1 MSKKEKKPSGVSS
14 IKLIG
19 GWLMKKMAIGGAKQL
34 RSNADEVNKLN
45 VFPVPDG
52 DTGDNMRLTIESGIR
67 AIEGLD
73 SDNLATVMKT
83 FSHGML
89 LGARGNSGVIL
100 SQFFAGTAKGLEEVD
115 SADAETFAKA
125 LKKGVEQAYSSV
137 MTPTEGTILTV
148 AREAVDYAVSR
159 ITPKSTVRTL
169 FADLVKEMHASLDRT
184 PEILTVLKEAGVV
197 DSGGAGL
204 LYIID
209 GFNRV
214 LNGEE
219 ITQKDSDEIVASAPA
234 SSGSLPTE
242 SGFNADS
249 VMTYGYCTE
258 LLLQLQNS
266 KTDVDAF
273 DVEPLKAFL
282 AEIGDSIV
290 AFKTESI
297 VKLHVHTFTPEKV
310 LEYCRRFGEF
320 LTVKIENMSVQH
332 TEIAN
337 DAKEP
342 SASSAAPEKPT
353 QKKPYGAVAVCN
365 GAGIEALFT
374 ELGTDQIVHGGQTQN
389 PSAND
394 FLDAFACINADVIY
408 VFPNNGNIFMAAQ
421 QAADLYEDARVI
433 VVPSKNIGTG
443 YVALSSL
450 DFENPDADANLK
462 AMEAAMKNVAAG
474 YISPSIRD
482 ADLNGVHILK
492 GDTIGILEKEIVVS
506 EANRADAAHQLAQK
520 MLELPN
526 KFMLTIFTGIDATT
540 EECEELESYL
550 KAHCP
555 EAEIYFVNGGQE
567 IYPYI
572 IIAE

>member
-1 MSKKEKKPSGVSS
+1 MAKKEKKSSGVSS
-14 IKLIG
+14 IKKIG

-67 AIEGLD
+67 AIENLD

-100 SQFFAGTAKGLEEVD
+100 SQFFAGTAKGLEKVD
-115 SADAETFAKA
+115 SADAATFGKA

-159 ITPKSTVRTL
+159 ITPQSTVRTL
-169 FADLVKEMHASLDRT
+169 FADLVKEMNASLERT

-219 ITQKDSDEIVASAPA
+219 ITQKDSDEITASAPA
-234 SSGSLPTE
+234 SAVSLPTE

-266 KTDVDAF
+266 KTDVEAF

-282 AEIGDSIV
+282 ATIGDSIV
-290 AFKTESI
+290 AFKTETI

-310 LEYCRRFGEF
+310 LEYCRRYGEF

-332 TEIAN
+332 TEISEESA
-337 DAKEP
+337 AK
-342 SASSAAPEKPT
+342 SDAAPEKPAE
-353 QKKPYGAVAVCN
+353 KKPYGVVAVCN
-365 GAGIEALFT
+365 GVGIEQLFT

-394 FLDAFACINADVIY
+394 FLDAFTHINADVIY

-421 QAADLYEDARVI
+421 QAADLYENARVL

-443 YVALSSL
+443 YVGLSSL

-506 EANRADAAHQLAQK
+506 EAKRSDAAHELAKK
-520 MLELPN
+520 MLALPN
-526 KFMLTIFTGIDATT
+526 KFMLTIFTGIDATE
-540 EECEELESYL
+540 EECAELEAYL
-550 KAHCP
+550 KENCP
-555 EAEIYFVNGGQE
+555 DAEIYFVNGGQD

-572 IIAE
+572 MIAE